1 MRKQEQRSSTI
12 QDVLN
17 PDVPLHH
24 QIYIQVRAEIDDGL
38 WVGRK
43 GFPGDYE
50 LAERFGVSVITA
62 RKALERLTSEGWLER
77 GRGRRPRVLRA
88 PSTVRRDS
96 AREVFHHVGKA
107 HSFTYRVLQR
117 GIDVAPAEACAAFG
131 LPPGSRLWLLSRLR
145 LFKNRPHSVTLS
157 AQPQELGERITLA
170 KLRKLPTH
178 QILGG
183 AGIEVQSLSRTLGV
197 SLATPLV
204 AKHLRLT
211 IHDPTL
217 VYTFIYS
224 DARGRTVDW
233 TRIFVHPA
241 EPSPIEVFDFKT
253 GRWSLSVERKPLE
266 TLG

>member
-1 MRKQEQRSSTI
+1 LSRI

-24 QIYIQVRAEIDDGL
+24 QIYLQVRAEIDDGL

-43 GFPGDYE
+43 GFPGDCE
-50 LAERFGVSVITA
+50 LAERFGVSVVTA
-62 RKALERLTSEGWLER
+62 RKALERLTTEGWVER
-77 GRGRRPRVLRA
+77 GRGRRPRVLRN
-88 PSTVRRDS
+88 PSPVKRES
-96 AREVFHHVGKA
+96 AGEVFHHVGKP

-117 GIDVAPAEACAAFG
+117 GMDVAPAEACTAFA
-131 LPPGSRLWLLSRLR
+131 LPPGSKLWLLSRLR
-145 LFKNRPHSVTLS
+145 VFKNRPHSVTLS
-157 AQPQELGERITLA
+157 AQPRELGESVPVA
-170 KLRKLPTH
+170 KLRKLPMH
-178 QILGG
+178 QILTD
-183 AGIEVQSLSRTLGV
+183 AGIEVQSLSRALSV
-197 SLATPLV
+197 SVATPLV

-217 VYTFIYS
+217 VYTFLYS
-224 DARGRTVDW
+224 DVRGRTVDW

-241 EPSPIEVFDFKT
+241 EPSPIEVFNFKT